1 MKSVRILSITGLALA
16 LVACDE
22 PLGSQRPDMPPAP
35 ATGIQAFLQVDND
48 NASVGQ
54 RIRVFVRVQF
64 GVEENAKLGSYTG
77 SLRFDPEV
85 LAWRSD
91 IAINDGLRVTNAE
104 SAPGEV
110 RFAGAAA
117 RGFEDN
123 VLYHGEFVVKA
134 ENYLENLHFEMEEL
148 TAAGSLTDLAPSL
161 AMTPNVFLRTA
172 QN

>member
-1 MKSVRILSITGLALA
+1 M
-16 LVACDE
+16 
-22 PLGSQRPDMPPAP
+22 
-35 ATGIQAFLQVDND
+35 
-48 NASVGQ
+48 
-54 RIRVFVRVQF
+54 
-64 GVEENAKLGSYTG
+64 EENVKLGSYTG

-123 VLYHGEFVVKA
+123 VLYHGEFVVRA

-161 AMTPNVFLRTA
+161 AMTPIVFLRTA

>member
-22 PLGSQRPDMPPAP
+22 PLDSQRPDVPPAP
-35 ATGIQAFLQVDND
+35 ATGIQAFLQVSND

-54 RIRVFVRVQF
+54 HIQVFVTVQF
-64 GVEENAKLGSYTG
+64 GLEENAKLGSYTG
-77 SLRFDPEV
+77 ALMFDPQV
-85 LAWRSD
+85 LAWKSD

-104 SAPGEV
+104 NAPGEV

-117 RGFEDN
+117 RGFEDH
-123 VLYHGEFVVKA
+123 VLYRGEFVVKA
-134 ENYLENLHFEMEEL
+134 ENYLEHLRFEMEEL

-161 AMTPNVFLRTA
+161 AMTPAVFLRTA